1 MPDQWTRNVAE
12 AAINEFLSQ
21 FNEDE
26 QEHVIRYALDH
37 VVPKLKS
44 QAALTRQP
52 APEEAQPAQAV
63 ATTPVAWLDPAYPRY
78 VMCSEHEIPGWSPL
92 YIAAPPA
99 TSEDR
104 DTLVMLL
111 KDAEARADFL
121 MDYLERHGLLVAKF
135 CKPPNAPTEDWWV
148 LGEPHMVKG
157 DACEGY
163 GKTPES
169 AIRAAMAASSAT
181 EQGGGE

>member
-1 MPDQWTRNVAE
+1 MAQVTTSMLDIIDQYAQRGERFSLT
-12 AAINEFLSQ
+12 INELRQLSFMARQ
-21 FNEDE
+21 
-26 QEHVIRYALDH
+26 H
-37 VVPKLKS
+37 
-44 QAALTRQP
+44 LTRQP